1 MFDLEKAISE
11 WRQQIIAAGL
21 KKGEAVD
28 ELEDHLRNDIQQQI
42 QAGLTTQEAFESAV
56 ERIGGAWAIKT
67 EFAKI
72 GRPLAQPRS
81 SHHTRFPVMLKS
93 FLLVL
98 GGTIA
103 ISAALHNFALIP
115 VALIAWMCALFI
127 WIYVAGNRG
136 PELPPSTAFT
146 PDAKQSLQL
155 ARAEAPR
162 LNHDFIGTEHLL
174 LGLLNSPSGIVLKV
188 MRRLGVE
195 SDVVLAEIEK
205 VVGPGLAAKRVA
217 AEIPYTPR
225 ATRAL
230 ALAVKEAEMLQQKQV
245 NSEHIFL
252 GLIKENTGVAGL
264 VFRNLGI
271 NINRARDEIVKEMNM
286 RKSVG

>member
-1 MFDLEKAISE
+1 MFSLDKAIAE
-11 WRQQIIAAGL
+11 WRQQMLAAGL
-21 KKGEAVD
+21 KKGEALD
-28 ELEDHLRNDIQQQI
+28 ELEDHLRDDIQQQI
-42 QAGLTTQEAFESAV
+42 QAGLTTQRAFASAV
-56 ERIGGAWAIKT
+56 ERIGGAQALKS

-72 GRPLAQPRS
+72 DRRRLGFLG
-81 SHHTRFPVMLKS
+81 VLKS

-115 VALIAWMCALFI
+115 IAVIAWLCALFI
-127 WIYVAGNRG
+127 WSYVAGNRG
-136 PELPPSTAFT
+136 AKLPPSTAFT
-146 PDAKQSLQL
+146 PDAQQSLEL

-162 LNHDFIGTEHLL
+162 LNHDFIGTEHVL
-174 LGLLNSPSGIVLKV
+174 LGLLNSQSGIVSNV

-195 SDVVLAEIEK
+195 SDVVRAEIEK
-205 VVGPGLAAKRVA
+205 VIGPGVPAKRVA

-230 ALAVKEAEMLQQKQV
+230 ALAVKEAEMLQQRQV

-252 GLIKENTGVAGL
+252 GLIKGNEGVAGL
-264 VFRNLGI
+264 VLRNLGVD
-271 NINRARDEIVKEMNM
+271 INRAREEIVKEMNL
-286 RKSVG
+286 RKGAG